1 MEDGG
6 KYSLV
11 AENKN
16 GRDVVDLDL
25 IVVDEVPVGDC
36 DMFLHGTLECRCHL
50 RWSYLLILCAIIM
63 TYYEGTA
70 PRPRRW
76 RWRG

>member
-16 GRDVVDLDL
+16 GRDVVDLEL

-50 RWSYLLILCAIIM
+50 RWSYL
-63 TYYEGTA
+63 
-70 PRPRRW
+70 
-76 RWRG
+76 